1 MATYD
6 TGGVPSTNLQGDIV
20 AETVVGSVKRALI
33 GRPRATRELKHQ
45 LLPKW
50 MALPVF
56 SSDPLSSVAY
66 ATEEMMIVLA
76 LVGAAAFQLVPV
88 LSLGVATLLAV
99 VIVSYRQT
107 VRAYPQGGGAYRVA
121 TENLGKVAGLTAAGA
136 LLIDYTLTVSVS
148 IAAGVAAITSA
159 APPLQP
165 YRVIMA
171 IGFVLL
177 IMFANL
183 RGVKESGVLF
193 AVPTYAFVATMFA
206 LILTG
211 LVRCAA
217 ECPAVPFQL
226 PLPPAEQAL
235 TLFLILRAFSSG
247 STALTGVEAIA
258 DGVTAFRYPQSRN
271 AAVTLGIMGLIAIS
285 MFLGISF
292 LATHIKGVVA
302 FEGMP
307 RTVNSQIAAAVFG
320 ASSAGF
326 YLVQVMTA
334 AILVLAANTAYADF
348 PRLSSF
354 LAADRFLPRQFLAR
368 GDRLVF
374 SNGILVLTTLA
385 ILLLVAFQANVSRL
399 IQLYVVGVFTSFT
412 LSQSGMVRHWLRT
425 RERGWQRSAIVNGIG
440 AITTG
445 IVLIVVSVTKFTH
458 GAWIVI
464 TVIPLVVLLMDQIN
478 RHYQYVS
485 LNLRT
490 DIAEPEA
497 PRPNR
502 VLIVDDRIDA
512 ATALALSYAQRMG
525 PVSLDGIAAPDAQPL
540 TERWRQLTH
549 DIPLEILKPEQGRD
563 VVTALASHARAY
575 AERYP
580 TSFTT
585 AIVPETR
592 SQSWLDVLRSHRRAQ
607 RMKARLVGEG
617 NLIVANVIAS
627 DSEPG
632 SYEVIE
638 PVEHHVVVLVS
649 GVHKGTFRGLAYAR
663 GLQATSVRA
672 LSINLEHDHSTR
684 ILSEWED
691 FQVDVPL
698 EIVDSPF
705 RSITDTI
712 REYVRSFE
720 PDERHTIVTCVLPEF
735 VLKHWWHRPLHNQ
748 TALLIKGT
756 LLFEPGVVTTSIP
769 YRID

>member
-1 MATYD
+1 M
-6 TGGVPSTNLQGDIV
+6 P
-20 AETVVGSVKRALI
+20 ETVVGTVKRALI
-33 GRPRATRELKHQ
+33 GRPRATRELQHQ

-66 ATEEMMIVLA
+66 ATEEMMIILA
-76 LVGAAAFQLVPV
+76 LAGAAAFHLVPV
-88 LSLGVATLLAV
+88 LSLAVATLLTI

-121 TENLGKVAGLTAAGA
+121 SENLGKFAGLTAASA

-165 YRVIMA
+165 YRVVMA

-183 RGVKESGVLF
+183 RGVRESGVLF

-206 LILTG
+206 LIFTG
-211 LVRCAA
+211 LLQCTTG
-217 ECPAVPFQL
+217 CPAVPFQL
-226 PLPPAEQAL
+226 PLSPAEQGL

-247 STALTGVEAIA
+247 STALTGVEAIS

-271 AAVTLGIMGLIAIS
+271 AAATLGIMGFIAIS

-292 LATHIKGVVA
+292 LATHIEGVVA
-302 FEGMP
+302 FEGMS

-320 ASSAGF
+320 AAGAGF

-354 LAADRFLPRQFLAR
+354 LAADRFLPRQLLAR

-385 ILLLVAFQANVSRL
+385 ILLLVVFQANVSRL

-425 RERGWQRSAIVNGIG
+425 RRPGWRRSALVNGIG
-440 AITTG
+440 AVTTG
-445 IVLIVVSVTKFTH
+445 VVLIVVAATKFTH

-464 TVIPLVVLLMDQIN
+464 AAIPLVVLLMSQIN
-478 RHYQYVS
+478 QHYQHVS
-485 LNLRT
+485 LKLRT
-490 DIAEPEA
+490 GIAEPET
-497 PRPNR
+497 PRSNR
-502 VLIVDDRIDA
+502 VLIVGDQVDA
-512 ATALALSYAQRMG
+512 ATALALSYARRVD
-525 PVSLDGIAAPDAQPL
+525 PASLLGVAVPGAQPDL
-540 TERWRQLTH
+540 AERWRQLAP
-549 DIPLEILKPEQGRD
+549 DVPLELLGPQRRD
-563 VVTALASHARAY
+563 VITSVVRYARAY
-575 AERYP
+575 AERHP

-585 AIVPETR
+585 AIVPEIR
-592 SQSWLDVLRSHRRAQ
+592 SQSWLDVVGPHRRAQ
-607 RMKARLVGEG
+607 RVKARLVGEG
-617 NLIVANVIAS
+617 KLVVANAVAS
-627 DSEPG
+627 DGGPG
-632 SYEVIE
+632 PYEVVE

-649 GVHKGTFRGLAYAR
+649 GVHKGMFRALAYAR
-663 GLQATSVRA
+663 GLHATSVRA
-672 LSINLEHDHSTR
+672 LTINLGQDHSTR
-684 ILSEWED
+684 ILTEWED
-691 FQVDVPL
+691 FQIDVPL

-705 RSITDTI
+705 RSIADTI
-712 REYVRSFE
+712 REYVRSFD
-720 PDERHTIVTCVLPEF
+720 PDGRHTVVTCVLPEF
-735 VLKHWWHRPLHNQ
+735 VLQHWWHRPLHNQ

-769 YRID
+769 YRISDAY